1 LELFLI
7 RKNEDYRWAAL
18 RTQLPPWLFQVTNL
32 TFIAATQ
39 NFLLLLLGLPT
50 YLASVFQP
58 HTPLVTSDYVLS
70 AIALTIL
77 ALEFTSDNQQ
87 FAFHAYK
94 HAYLAKE
101 KGDANAKAY
110 DPKEQWPGA
119 QLNWTSSDA
128 KRGFVTRGLWRYS
141 RHPNF
146 ACEQSF
152 WVCIFVSVFKY
163 YFHLSLCAIQWV
175 ITLFPLLAAVPPD
188 PLYLSE
194 IPPLRTIITA
204 IFHPDLYPT
213 LFDSLRITLINFLPA
228 IAQSILFFLST
239 RYTEEISSSKYPEA
253 YAAYQE
259 RVGMF
264 SPSMTLFKALKLKF
278 VDGEKKAKEVDRL
291 VWGTLHVKED

>member
-1 LELFLI
+1 MI

-101 KGDANAKAY
+101 KGDANVKAY

-119 QLNWTSSDA
+119 RLNWTAGDA

-152 WVCIFVSVFKY
+152 WVCVLVSVFKY
-163 YFHLSLCAIQWV
+163 YFRL
-175 ITLFPLLAAVPPD
+175 PLLFHIVGHYPLPPSRPSASQPT
-188 PLYLSE
+188 PLIRNPFSSHHHRRHLA
-194 IPPLRTIITA
+194 PRPLPGP
-204 IFHPDLYPT
+204 F
-213 LFDSLRITLINFLPA
+213 
-228 IAQSILFFLST
+228 
-239 RYTEEISSSKYPEA
+239 
-253 YAAYQE
+253 
-259 RVGMF
+259 
-264 SPSMTLFKALKLKF
+264 
-278 VDGEKKAKEVDRL
+278 
-291 VWGTLHVKED
+291 

>member
-1 LELFLI
+1 MI

-152 WVCIFVSVFKY
+152 WVCIFVSVLNITSIY
-163 YFHLSLCAIQWV
+163 LYVLYSGSLPSSPFSPQCLPTHSIS
-175 ITLFPLLAAVPPD
+175 PK
-188 PLYLSE
+188 
-194 IPPLRTIITA
+194 
-204 IFHPDLYPT
+204 FHPFVPSSPPSSTPT
-213 LFDSLRITLINFLPA
+213 
-228 IAQSILFFLST
+228 ST
-239 RYTEEISSSKYPEA
+239 RPSLTA
-253 YAAYQE
+253 YA
-259 RVGMF
+259 
-264 SPSMTLFKALKLKF
+264 S
-278 VDGEKKAKEVDRL
+278 
-291 VWGTLHVKED
+291 H

>member
-1 LELFLI
+1 MRTKFLGMYLCI
-7 RKNEDYRWAAL
+7 R
-18 RTQLPPWLFQVTNL
+18 
-32 TFIAATQ
+32 
-39 NFLLLLLGLPT
+39 
-50 YLASVFQP
+50 
-58 HTPLVTSDYVLS
+58 
-70 AIALTIL
+70 
-77 ALEFTSDNQQ
+77 
-87 FAFHAYK
+87 
-94 HAYLAKE
+94 
-101 KGDANAKAY
+101 
-110 DPKEQWPGA
+110 
-119 QLNWTSSDA
+119 
-128 KRGFVTRGLWRYS
+128 
-141 RHPNF
+141 
-146 ACEQSF
+146 
-152 WVCIFVSVFKY
+152 FKY
-163 YFHLSLCAIQWV
+163 YFHLSICAIQWV

-213 LFDSLRITLINFLPA
+213 LFDSLRITLIDFLPA

-239 RYTEEISSSKYPEA
+239 LYTEEISSSKYPEA